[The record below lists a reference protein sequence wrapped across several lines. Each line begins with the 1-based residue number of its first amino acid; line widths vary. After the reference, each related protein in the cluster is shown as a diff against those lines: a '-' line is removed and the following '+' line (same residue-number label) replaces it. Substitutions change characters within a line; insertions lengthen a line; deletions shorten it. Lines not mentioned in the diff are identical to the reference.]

1 MTVQEQRPSA
11 RVFPAHVEGEFVE
24 IGDVSMPIINPHQGW
39 IVDIA
44 YGTAMPA
51 VFKEAH
57 GISGEEEIPD
67 HLAVFGGE
75 FSEPV

>member
-44 YGTAMPA
+44 YGTAVSA
-51 VFKEAH
+51 VFQETH
-57 GISGEEEIPD
+57 GISGEHEIPD
-67 HLAVFGGE
+67 HFAVFRRE
-75 FSEPV
+75 FSETV